1 MLPNRYMLNNL
12 CSKKT
17 FYQMII
23 VVLHF
28 MLALG
33 ITVMTFTISVK
44 QNRVHV
50 LVSCFLSRTLVN

>member
-44 QNRVHV
+44 QN
-50 LVSCFLSRTLVN
+50 